1 MANSL
6 IAASQNLDKADF
18 GFNPGEE
25 IAKQIGLGL
34 DAFEK
39 KQDSDKAEAHDVLEN
54 LNKDLVGFDYMNEQA
69 QEFYENS
76 LGDISPQLAKAKR
89 TKNAKEVRRLEA
101 LASNLI
107 NDQNL
112 IGELL
117 KNHAEDTLSENYSEG
132 ANTHLLDMLTTGK
145 YRIKEIDGERRIVF
159 GKSSQ
164 MFDKEY
170 DNFLGGDFIAY
181 DRFTGD
187 LANSNY
193 DKNQIITKQDII
205 DHDLSEDFLGKN
217 RYTADGMTDDSDG
230 DSHIRRQS
238 YMGGKNGIPLNKLAD
253 YAIVN
258 DPTVTVPYTNVLIDI
273 KKDAANGLKFD
284 GSPNKNKLEAILN
297 KMVPN
302 VKYVD
307 EENAHAS
314 RPEDDQIANLLY
326 SRDFNL
332 TNGKNLAELW
342 VEEHK
347 DIVAKEF
354 KNNWDEFGRRGMRYS
369 TYFAGGDLEASDL
382 KPGTAIY
389 DMAVTNRFEFSG
401 EGYFKKWLKEKLTTG
416 ASNYHKYNLKEQ
428 GGGGGGGGGAFD
440 GVDLKRQLNI
450 NNTFSS
456 DTVVR
461 EYMSKLKN
469 GETILFSNKSGTT
482 TEYNNN
488 GDGTYTLKGGSGN
501 KLSKNR
507 IAEIMGLPGG
517 SQYDYGNVVVGEAD
531 GGGIID
537 ANMILG
543 TEEQVVNGF
552 KDNTYLKDLGFT
564 FDTEFDMGG
573 RAMNIYFGGKGVM
586 IDLDDANAV
595 EKINEYFNK
604 KIGNTATN
612 KNKSVDMGDGNSNEE
627 A

>member
-354 KNNWDEFGRRGMRYS
+354 KNNWDEFGSRGMRYA

-428 GGGGGGGGGAFD
+428 GGGGGGGAFD